1 MQIVS
6 RFGSEGGAGAR
17 VCSNASSAFPD
28 TLLDTERQLTIHH
41 QPKNTA
47 MNKLDQLMSD
57 ANAYLPGKN
66 DELAL
71 AYLTENVRHTFCHQI
86 KALCH
91 KIDRLPS
98 HSIGSKSGGIHTVIH
113 YTSIDVLVS
122 MLERAAQGE
131 SAWLRLYDSV
141 HLNDPDEGNYLARTL
156 PPEHAWLAPRIGD
169 CAYLSSFIFPENGG
183 NMADDLVFWRGYG
196 LEGQGCSLSLKV
208 QTDKLR
214 KVNYG
219 RLGVVSAHEIL
230 EPALQSLA
238 ILKHKNLSRN
248 VKCKLRYF
256 LWDSLKE
263 VSYLYKDQA
272 YAYENECRFVLSDP
286 PGSSGYDVHFEYE
299 TDRRKPPRIRHYCND
314 NALEIREILT
324 SGSSIT
330 LGPCVPYREDVR
342 FCIKALMEKAN
353 SLKSNTKLLAPD
365 IKFSEISYRNF

>member
-1 MQIVS
+1 
-6 RFGSEGGAGAR
+6 
-17 VCSNASSAFPD
+17 
-28 TLLDTERQLTIHH
+28 
-41 QPKNTA
+41 
-47 MNKLDQLMSD
+47 MNKLDKLMRD
-57 ANAYLPGKN
+57 AKAYLPGKN

-71 AYLTENVRHTFCHQI
+71 AYLTEKVRHPFCHHI
-86 KALCH
+86 NALCQ
-91 KIDRLPS
+91 KIDRLQS
-98 HSIGSKSGGIHTVIH
+98 HSIGAKSGGIHTVIH

-169 CAYLSSFIFPENGG
+169 CAYLSSFIFPMNGE

-208 QTDKLR
+208 RTDKIR
-214 KVNYG
+214 RVNYG
-219 RLGVVSAHEIL
+219 RLGVVSAQEIL

-238 ILKHKNLSRN
+238 ILRHENLSRN
-248 VKCKLRYF
+248 VKRKLRCF

-272 YAYENECRFVLSDP
+272 YAYENECRFVLSEP
-286 PGSSGYDVHFEYE
+286 PSSSGHDVHFEYE

-324 SGSSIT
+324 SGSSVT

-353 SLKSNTKLLAPD
+353 SLTSNTKLLAPD
-365 IKFSEISYRNF
+365 IRFSEISYRNF